1 MWLARREED
10 GIQKTGIIEWGTSLY
25 QCIVLEE
32 NEHLH
37 GIAPID
43 CYCGF
48 ESSGLPFL
56 TTLELPK
63 GKTTRACLCIEIV
76 AMEDSPEQWRPHCS
90 KVLHPPRGRRSS

>member
-43 CYCGF
+43 CYC
-48 ESSGLPFL
+48 
-56 TTLELPK
+56 
-63 GKTTRACLCIEIV
+63 
-76 AMEDSPEQWRPHCS
+76 
-90 KVLHPPRGRRSS
+90 